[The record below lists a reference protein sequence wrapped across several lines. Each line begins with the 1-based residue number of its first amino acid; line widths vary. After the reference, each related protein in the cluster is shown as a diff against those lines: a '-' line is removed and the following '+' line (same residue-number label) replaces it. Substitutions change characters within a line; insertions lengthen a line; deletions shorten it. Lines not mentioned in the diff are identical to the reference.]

1 MVRRLS
7 VAAPLLSR
15 AVDSVWQIVA
25 LDPERPFFQREL
37 TRLTGET
44 YNGVVQA
51 LRRLVRDGLV
61 TTGLVGGKPAF
72 YANRESPYFDEFQ
85 RIAIKSLGV
94 PDALDA
100 GGNMAVKVAVFGS
113 FAKGVAGPQSDL
125 DVFVVG
131 SEPEA
136 GAASA
141 AMAAISRKLGRPV
154 NVVVYDHARYQQERE
169 DSSSFVS
176 AIVNAPLV
184 NLRGTL

>member
-1 MVRRLS
+1 MP
-7 VAAPLLSR
+7 APLLSR

-25 LDPERPFFQREL
+25 LSPERPFFQREL
-37 TRLTGET
+37 ARLTGEA

-61 TTGLVGGKPAF
+61 STGVVGGKPAF
-72 YANRESPYFDEFQ
+72 YANRENLYFDEFQ
-85 RIAIKSLGV
+85 RIAIKSLGI
-94 PDALDA
+94 PAALDT
-100 GGNMAVKVAVFGS
+100 GGAVAIKVAVFGS

-131 SEPEA
+131 GEPSR

-141 AMAAISRKLGRPV
+141 ALAAISRKLGRPV
-154 NVVVYDHARYQQERE
+154 TVVVYDHARYQQER
-169 DSSSFVS
+169 DDPTTFVS
-176 AIVNAPLV
+176 AIVNAPIV